1 MIKSF
6 GWDENQSFE
15 QNDIQEFCRVLFEA
29 LNTTFEG
36 TAQATL
42 ISDLYDGLYV
52 DRLHCCSCQFNSDKE
67 VKFNDISLTL
77 KDEFAGV
84 LNNSLEKALAFYLG
98 IERLEGDNK
107 YQCSACDQKVD
118 AEKGFKLSKLPK
130 ILCLNFNRF
139 ALDYTTFQR
148 IKINDKVTFP
158 LVLNMNIFMRDYE
171 QSDIDNLIQENPL
184 SKVRLSDLRLD
195 RSMLDDDE
203 NEKDKEE
210 ISNDM
215 SKRYNEFMENELKEL
230 EDQGEV
236 ESQGQLQ
243 QKRQKEMKEK
253 EEMHKK
259 NLKNLK
265 KKINKPKSRFNRKN
279 LNSNFFAN
287 NKAKQNNEVKGWAFD
302 FNVEESCVVTKPQ
315 QNFVALPGENEKLK
329 EEKKKLA
336 EDKKKKEENST
347 SDDKTETP
355 KPDDQK
361 SEPKG
366 NYFKLHHYFIEKEE
380 NSEEQKTEKKKIE
393 RKSKKEWAE
402 IVTTKTEELT
412 SEYLK
417 QGQYVYELYAILIH
431 HGGAHAGHYYAYIK
445 DNGNNE
451 WYKFND
457 VMVHRISFLEIVSIF
472 GENPSKKK
480 RMNNSIQNR
489 ANAYMLM
496 YRQIDSNF
504 NINHVPVSMIPQD
517 VKDEI
522 SEDVKVEKEQLR
534 EKERKD
540 NQMQLKV
547 AYKED
552 SRAFWVNRKETSLNE
567 LLQQAIIEF
576 ELESIGIEN

>member
-1 MIKSF
+1 MIKQKLQ
-6 GWDENQSFE
+6 NQMIK
-15 QNDIQEFCRVLFEA
+15 NL
-29 LNTTFEG
+29 
-36 TAQATL
+36 
-42 ISDLYDGLYV
+42 
-52 DRLHCCSCQFNSDKE
+52 
-67 VKFNDISLTL
+67 SL
-77 KDEFAGV
+77 
-84 LNNSLEKALAFYLG
+84 
-98 IERLEGDNK
+98 
-107 YQCSACDQKVD
+107 KV
-118 AEKGFKLSKLPK
+118 S
-130 ILCLNFNRF
+130 NFN
-139 ALDYTTFQR
+139 
-148 IKINDKVTFP
+148 
-158 LVLNMNIFMRDYE
+158 
-171 QSDIDNLIQENPL
+171 
-184 SKVRLSDLRLD
+184 
-195 RSMLDDDE
+195 
-203 NEKDKEE
+203 
-210 ISNDM
+210 
-215 SKRYNEFMENELKEL
+215 
-230 EDQGEV
+230 
-236 ESQGQLQ
+236 
-243 QKRQKEMKEK
+243 
-253 EEMHKK
+253 
-259 NLKNLK
+259 
-265 KKINKPKSRFNRKN
+265 
-279 LNSNFFAN
+279 
-287 NKAKQNNEVKGWAFD
+287 
-302 FNVEESCVVTKPQ
+302 
-315 QNFVALPGENEKLK
+315 
-329 EEKKKLA
+329 
-336 EDKKKKEENST
+336 
-347 SDDKTETP
+347 
-355 KPDDQK
+355 
-361 SEPKG
+361 
-366 NYFKLHHYFIEKEE
+366 LHHYFIEKEE
-380 NSEEQKTEKKKIE
+380 NSEEQKAEKKKIE